1 MKRDHAVI
9 LDFQAVGRRWTIKHE
24 NGVGMPIYRHSK
36 SGHELED
43 LEKYC
48 EELRKREF
56 AHFQY

>member
-1 MKRDHAVI
+1 MI

-48 EELRKREF
+48 EELGKREF
-56 AHFQY
+56 AYFQY